1 MHLIRKPWNAIAVA
15 LLAGLLVAGVAGQ
28 AAAQKKAKS
37 VQTEATFVKF
47 DAEANT
53 VTVKVKKPGRKVKV
67 KEAMLK
73 RGKEASF
80 DVKPEGSILVRTS
93 VAINGKKGE
102 LADIPEGKTV
112 NIYWVVD
119 ETKGTKRFAR
129 KIDMILSDEELDAMY
144 GTEN

>member
-1 MHLIRKPWNAIAVA
+1 MHFNSKPWSAIVVA
-15 LLAGLLVAGVAGQ
+15 LLAGLLVAGVASQ

-47 DAEANT
+47 DAEAKT
-53 VTVKVKKPGRKVKV
+53 VTVKVKKPGRKVEQ

-80 DVKPEGSILVRTS
+80 DVTPEGSILTRTS

-102 LADIPEGKTV
+102 LTDIPEGKTV

-119 ETKGTKRFAR
+119 ETKATKRFAR
-129 KIDMILSDEELDAMY
+129 KIDMILSDEELDEMY
-144 GTEN
+144 GTDN